1 MAGRRGDLL
10 SFSVTSAIKVP
21 PALALKAEVSG
32 WWQCKALPPRSRP
45 AAPANYRAAAL
56 LKPCL
61 RQKPSIKGSRRESDR
76 KALKNTIQ
84 GLGAAGAAWIF
95 GALLPAPGRA
105 HRSTSPAAP
114 ELLLQ
119 LRSVLLPTLPI
130 SWIQCCF
137 STSRCPAAP
146 LSIWMLGVSL
156 SFGAPHGM
164 QTTRLLAVAEKRQPQ
179 GHAEHSVT
187 SPQGMGRAEADPIPH
202 PKPKPFARGPPGA
215 GCSPRSL
222 PCPTRRGDSGGSG
235 SGGAQP
241 APGTAAARSSA
252 SLKCRQRGL
261 HDKAGGG
268 RPC

>member
-1 MAGRRGDLL
+1 M
-10 SFSVTSAIKVP
+10 
-21 PALALKAEVSG
+21 
-32 WWQCKALPPRSRP
+32 
-45 AAPANYRAAAL
+45 
-56 LKPCL
+56 
-61 RQKPSIKGSRRESDR
+61 
-76 KALKNTIQ
+76 
-84 GLGAAGAAWIF
+84 
-95 GALLPAPGRA
+95 
-105 HRSTSPAAP
+105 
-114 ELLLQ
+114 
-119 LRSVLLPTLPI
+119 LLPTLSI

-137 STSRCPAAP
+137 STSHCPAAP

-164 QTTRLLAVAEKRQPQ
+164 QTTHLLVVAEKQQPQ
-179 GHAEHSVT
+179 GHAEHSMT
-187 SPQGMGRAEADPIPH
+187 SPQGKGRAEADPIPH

-222 PCPTRRGDSGGSG
+222 PCPIRRGDSGGSG